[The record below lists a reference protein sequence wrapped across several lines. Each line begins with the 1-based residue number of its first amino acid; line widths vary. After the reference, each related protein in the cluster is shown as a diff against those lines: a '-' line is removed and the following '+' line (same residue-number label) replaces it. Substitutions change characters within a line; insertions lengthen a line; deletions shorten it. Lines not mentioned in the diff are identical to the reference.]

1 MAILSIGSQ
10 DASAPTKGVSQQ
22 RGREASNRKGYPQT
36 SLRSSPMQLEDMLP
50 GISGE
55 FAKGEISPE
64 NSVSPSP
71 VPKTPVS
78 RKVYE
83 SATALSRVA
92 HIHKL
97 PLREFQESDPINPRS
112 NSSTPMPSFR
122 RRSNSLCSLG
132 GSSCGDATRASS
144 AVREAGY
151 AELAAGAEA
160 TRSLSRHEVRERN
173 QDAVEWF
180 RASHAINYHSRS
192 SEETSTILAAARARR
207 TRAGIVS
214 RFPKVEKVDDTDV
227 DNVDAEDAGSKSIE
241 DVAAPRRRSV
251 VDPMALWGAK
261 PVEKRAAKDLW
272 KVAKEKTVRRAHSVA
287 GDGVHLGDNSFL
299 SRLRKKAHTI
309 E

>member
-1 MAILSIGSQ
+1 MAILS
-10 DASAPTKGVSQQ
+10 TEKGVSQQ
-22 RGREASNRKGYPQT
+22 RGREASTRKGYPQT

-64 NSVSPSP
+64 NSISPSP

-92 HIHKL
+92 HMHKL

-132 GSSCGDATRASS
+132 GSSSGEATRASS
-144 AVREAGY
+144 KEAGH

-192 SEETSTILAAARARR
+192 SEETATILAAARARR
-207 TRAGIVS
+207 TRAGVVS
-214 RFPKVEKVDDTDV
+214 RFPKVEKVDDGEV
-227 DNVDAEDAGSKSIE
+227 DNVEAEDAGSKAIE
-241 DVAAPRRRSV
+241 DAAAPRRRSV
-251 VDPMALWGAK
+251 VDPMALWSAK
-261 PVEKRAAKDLW
+261 AVQKEAGEKRAARDLW

-287 GDGVHLGDNSFL
+287 GDGVHLGDTSFL
-299 SRLRKKAHTI
+299 TRLRKKASTI